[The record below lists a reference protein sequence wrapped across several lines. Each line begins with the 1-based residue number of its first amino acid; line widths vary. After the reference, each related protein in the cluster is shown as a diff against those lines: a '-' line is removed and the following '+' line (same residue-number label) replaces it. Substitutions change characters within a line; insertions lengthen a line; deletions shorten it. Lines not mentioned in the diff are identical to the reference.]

1 MKRREKWIQF
11 KTDIDGWWALTCFA
25 ASQNKSVR
33 KVAAEHFADFLEDLK
48 KRFPRRNTGNSESSD
63 AVH

>member
-1 MKRREKWIQF
+1 MKRGEKWIQF

-33 KVAAEHFADFLEDLK
+33 KVASEHFAAFLEDLK
-48 KRFPRRNTGNSESSD
+48 KQFPRSIAEKANSPD
-63 AVH
+63 NVH